1 MGIVIGIGL
10 LLLAGGGIAVAV
22 ESSHAQALQAQVAE
36 AQAAARAAEA
46 AARAADA
53 AARARQTEALMIAMR
68 NSQRLTTLLMLVVIL
83 LAVALLAMIAVWLYT
98 NMQRNREEAFPYEYA
113 EPSLSSPW
121 EVYYMMLRQKLS
133 RRELPPSTIVATD
146 DPFWILGVYKD
157 EEVY

>member
-22 ESSHAQALQAQVAE
+22 ESSHAQALQAQAAE

-53 AARARQTEALMIAMR
+53 AARARQTEALIIAMR
-68 NSQRLTTLLMLVVIL
+68 NSQRLTTLLMFVVIL
-83 LAVALLAMIAVWLYT
+83 LAVALLIMIAVWLYT

-113 EPSLSSPW
+113 EPSLSPW

-146 DPFWILGVYKD
+146 DPFWMLGVYKD
-157 EEVY
+157 EETY